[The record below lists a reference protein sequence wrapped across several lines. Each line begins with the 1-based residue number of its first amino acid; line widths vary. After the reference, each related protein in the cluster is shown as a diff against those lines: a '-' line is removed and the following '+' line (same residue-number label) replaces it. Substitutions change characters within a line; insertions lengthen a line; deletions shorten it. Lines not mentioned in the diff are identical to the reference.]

1 MERENHC
8 ENCGFDLS
16 RLELTLLYA
25 RKGAEPRKL
34 HCPVCRSDRLNVAAL
49 ERVFHRQDTGRWVRW
64 REGGVAGPSNVIPVG
79 RLKLRVESEI
89 EALSKEQ
96 ICFRSVPVFMSG
108 ARATWPVLPVMP
120 EFIDCL
126 DPHQVRLAREQPERF
141 GRVVQERGKARY
153 QCVLPLRGLKP
164 TEWPTYE
171 CDLLAANPFTTQA
184 TDAEAVAFRG
194 VSLRVWPN
202 LRRPTHAWRYYVVHV
217 GAVTEEGMTLLAQG
231 RTFHAQMLVS
241 RSDDDGR
248 PISETRLDRI
258 PLDTEVGR
266 EGDGGPTGYVGASKD
281 GRPHWISVEFRQP
294 AAGGG
299 RAEPIGGGIF
309 PLRPAVDVLPGET
322 WNLGIDFGTSNT
334 VVAIKRKDGT
344 LQCVAPERGRD
355 RASTTLHLIDGGPQT
370 LFRGLDLWPGGEWS
384 GPFRDLLPSEMGS
397 MRRWT
402 DIASETAID
411 ALAFGKDFG
420 VPLRGAV
427 SGATSDQVVSEFKW
441 QRAVEK
447 DKPAL
452 AQRGIVEALQ
462 ARFLEGALLMTS
474 AAILAEEEASP
485 RTVNANYSFPLAFD
499 EGDLDTLRRA
509 AERAGERLKAL
520 TGADFVF
527 PPTPLIDEAQA
538 AAGHTASDKTFRV
551 YLDLGGGSL
560 EVLVDDT
567 LARNNSQGHAGMHP
581 HVFSTSIFFGGSVY
595 LRSLVG
601 AAEGDRRGA
610 CVMPA
615 MSSYTRLASAVRQ
628 SASGKALLDSPHV
641 IAEARKAT
649 AERRARVYVGYIVEF
664 VARVLAGVCLEHGR
678 TADGRIDLSRNRLFT
693 LNVQGGSKRWILGVA
708 KGPAQKRAVEFSLV
722 LLGNGWGFGDIVRDG
737 MKTVEQMMAQRVYE
751 RLMELLRETEVARE
765 ISDGELSLL
774 DPRLAIEVSFVLPAE
789 GTHRKAAVALGL
801 LGAHHSTEDAQRFFK
816 KRAPERHGV
825 LGLDLW
831 LNDSGRKIPWFRPF
845 GPPAEDDA
853 ALMDTATRAQT
864 AAPTAP
870 PATAVPVAPVMPAMP
885 VAPVMPAVPVAPVMP
900 VMPAMPLAPAAPVA
914 PAPTGYP
921 GAAMPLESLVFA
933 LVQQWPQYAAMAAQQ
948 GMNPVEFVQRALFQQ
963 VGAVA
968 QSQGVSAERLL
979 ATQRWQQITQSLLM
993 MPGMSPEQMAWMTQQ
1008 QSQAIAMGA
1017 AQRGVSPEALLASQR
1032 WEQLLA
1038 MLQPSPAMPGMFP
1051 MPAMPGTPFD
1061 PSAR

>member
-16 RLELTLLYA
+16 GLEMSILYA

-34 HCPVCRSDRLNVAAL
+34 YCPICRSDRLKIAAL
-49 ERVFHRQDTGRWVRW
+49 ERVFPRNSTGRWVRW
-64 REGGVAGPSNVIPVG
+64 REGGVSGPSNVIPIG

-96 ICFRSVPVFMSG
+96 ICFRSVPVFMSEG
-108 ARATWPVLPVMP
+108 RPSWPVMPVMP
-120 EFIDCL
+120 EFVDCL
-126 DPHQVRLAREQPERF
+126 DPQQVRLAREQPERF
-141 GRVVQERGKARY
+141 GRVVLERGKARY

-171 CDLLAANPFTTQA
+171 CDLLPANPFSA
-184 TDAEAVAFRG
+184 SVTDAESVAFRG
-194 VSLRVWPN
+194 VSVRVWPN
-202 LRRPTHAWRYYVVHV
+202 LKRPTNAWRYYVVHV
-217 GAVTEEGMTLLAQG
+217 GAVTEEGMNLLAQG
-231 RTFHAQMLVS
+231 RIFRSQILVS
-241 RSDDDGR
+241 PTDADGR
-248 PISETRLDRI
+248 PVSETVLERI

-266 EGDGGPTGYVGASKD
+266 EGDGGPTGYVGASRV
-281 GRPHWISVEFRQP
+281 GRPQWVSVEFHQA

-299 RAEPIGGGIF
+299 RAEPLGGGIF
-309 PLRPAVDVLPGET
+309 PLRPATDVLPGDT
-322 WNLGIDFGTSNT
+322 WSFGIDFGTSNT
-334 VVAIKRKDGT
+334 VVAVKRKDGT
-344 LQCVAPERGRD
+344 LQCVSPERGRD
-355 RASTTLHLIDGGPQT
+355 RTSTTLNLVDGGPQT
-370 LFRGLDLWPGGEWS
+370 LFRGTDLWPGGEWS
-384 GPFRDLLPSEMGS
+384 GPYRDLLPSEMGCT
-397 MRRWT
+397 RRWT
-402 DIASETAID
+402 DVASETAIE

-427 SGATSDQVVSEFKW
+427 SSASSDHIVSEFKW
-441 QRAVEK
+441 LRAVEK
-447 DKPAL
+447 DKPTL

-474 AAILAEEEASP
+474 ASLLAEEEAAP
-485 RTVNANYSFPLAFD
+485 RTVNVNYSFPLAFD
-499 EGDLDTLRRA
+499 EGDLDTLRKA
-509 AERAGERLKAL
+509 AERAGESLKEL

-538 AAGHTASDKTFRV
+538 AAGHTASDKMFRV

-560 EVLVDDT
+560 EVLIDDT
-567 LARNNSQGHAGMHP
+567 FARNNTQGHAGRHP
-581 HVFSTSIFFGGSVY
+581 HVTSTSIFFGGSVY

-628 SASGKALLDSPHV
+628 STSGKALLESPHV

-649 AERRARVYVGYIVEF
+649 AERRARVYMGYIVEF
-664 VARVLAGVCLEHGR
+664 VSRAIAGMCLEHGR
-678 TADGRIDLSRNRLFT
+678 TADGRLDLSRNRLFT
-693 LNVQGGSKRWILGVA
+693 LSVSGGSKRWILGVA
-708 KGPAQKRAVEFSLV
+708 KGPSQKRVVEFSLV

-751 RLMELLRETEVARE
+751 RLMELLRASEIATE

-774 DPRLAIEVSFVLPAE
+774 DPRLGIEVSYVLPAE

-801 LGAHHSTEDAQRFFK
+801 LGAHHTTEDAQRFFK

-853 ALMDTATRAQT
+853 NLMDPATRAAAQAPASAAHAASPAAMPVLAQPPMPVAMPVAMPAPI
-864 AAPTAP
+864 AAPTAQ
-870 PATAVPVAPVMPAMP
+870 PAM
-885 VAPVMPAVPVAPVMP
+885 
-900 VMPAMPLAPAAPVA
+900 
-914 PAPTGYP
+914 
-921 GAAMPLESLVFA
+921 ESLVFSI
-933 LVQQWPQYAAMAAQQ
+933 VQHWHHYAALAAAQ
-948 GMNPVEFVQRALFQQ
+948 GMSAAEFAQRALFQQ
-963 VGAVA
+963 VTAVA
-968 QSQGVSAERLL
+968 QSQGSSAERVL
-979 ATQRWQQITQSLLM
+979 AAQRWQQITQSVM
-993 MPGMSPEQMAWMTQQ
+993 MLPGMTPEQVTWMTQQ
-1008 QSQAIAMGA
+1008 QSQSISMTA

-1032 WEQLLA
+1032 WEQLVA
-1038 MLQPSPAMPGMFP
+1038 MLQPPVPTPGMLSMPGFP
-1051 MPAMPGTPFD
+1051 GAPFD